1 MMMLV
6 LRTFGAY
13 DVRRL
18 LDMPY
23 CHFKGL
29 FDLAELA
36 EVTFQYNIMMG
47 THAAGTVAGNDIA
60 SAVESA
66 KLSDAV
72 KFRDMVT
79 DEAKEN
85 AERYLKGLKANG

>member
-1 MMMLV
+1 M
-6 LRTFGAY
+6 
-13 DVRRL
+13 RRL

-36 EVTFQYNIMMG
+36 EVTFQYNIMIG
-47 THAAGTVAGNDIA
+47 TSSASTAAGKDIA
-60 SAVESA
+60 NAVESA

-85 AERYLKGLKANG
+85 AERYLKGIKANG